1 MAEELLY
8 EGKAKKVFTTDDE
21 NVLLH
26 RYKDEATAFNAQ
38 KRGSWKDKGKTN
50 ATMSAAIFAY
60 LETHGVPTHFVEQ
73 VDDTTIKTR
82 KLDMLPVEIVVRNV
96 AAGSL
101 SRLLGFEEGSKLK
114 APIVELCYK
123 DDDLGDPLLNWY
135 HFRELGVSDEDLEF
149 CEELGL
155 KVNEV
160 LAPFFDERGIVLVDF
175 KIEAGRDAEGNLMLA
190 DEISPDTCRFW
201 DKETGEKLDK
211 DRFRRHGGVEEAYA
225 EMPTPVRAHAEVR
238 RIERSGTLRQQ
249 ERGVMVKN
257 SGSSSV
263 RRPVSSTRRAR
274 R

>member
-1 MAEELLY
+1 MTEELLY
-8 EGKAKKVFTTDDE
+8 EGKAKKVFTTDDKD
-21 NVLLH
+21 VLLH

-82 KLDMLPVEIVVRNV
+82 KL
-96 AAGSL
+96 
-101 SRLLGFEEGSKLK
+101 K

-155 KVNEV
+155 KVNET

-175 KIEAGRDAEGNLMLA
+175 KIEAGRDAEGDLMLA

-211 DRFRRHGGVEEAYA
+211 DRFRNDLGGVEEAYA
-225 EMPTPVRAHAEVR
+225 EMLR
-238 RIERSGTLRQQ
+238 RVTEITQ
-249 ERGVMVKN
+249 RGAVD
-257 SGSSSV
+257 
-263 RRPVSSTRRAR
+263 
-274 R
+274 